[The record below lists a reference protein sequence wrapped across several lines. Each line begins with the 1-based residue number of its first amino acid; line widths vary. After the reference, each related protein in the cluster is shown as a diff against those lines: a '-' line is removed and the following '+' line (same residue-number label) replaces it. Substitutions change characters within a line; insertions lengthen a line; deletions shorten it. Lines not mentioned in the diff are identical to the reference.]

1 MKNADVIMKNKFNVR
16 TEAKMII
23 CFTKNVL

>member
-1 MKNADVIMKNKFNVR
+1 MKNVDVIMKNKFTVR